1 MTSLSSACHLFVKYA
16 GLISFLNIDT
26 LGREIM
32 LTAFPDLRPDKNLQ
46 EFIYDESTSSKTW
59 QRSQAY
65 CVEIKI

>member
-1 MTSLSSACHLFVKYA
+1 
-16 GLISFLNIDT
+16 
-26 LGREIM
+26 M